1 MESNVLF
8 QILGS
13 FFAILLILST
23 SKKKSGNL
31 ILGAA
36 IGASGGLPYFQIF
49 NLHGFTILCFLFIL
63 KKHNRENGQTVRT
76 HYLFFS
82 CVLMALTSLWG
93 DLVNNRLLSIQLL
106 LLSLSA
112 IIVVTK
118 SDKYDIR
125 NIIYGFVVIQ
135 TISSVFAFGQVFRLI
150 PGLYYDTAFSGGRPT
165 GLHLEPDWLGIYSSC
180 ALIILLTKNF
190 VFRIKSLLIILNT
203 FALIFSG
210 CRGAWVSLVIVLI
223 IFLFIKFVRG
233 VNDSSLRKTKNKFKQ
248 ILPLLFFIVLLE
260 ESIRLLI
267 SERVNGLFSNS
278 VDISAK
284 ARILQNETMLNL
296 IKEGQIYGHGLSA
309 SGNIGVLGGLSVNG
323 TNSVGSNW
331 ALTLLVDCGI
341 FAMPFFLLLIY
352 VVFKNKTLTG
362 LLVFLNIMSNALISN
377 VFYQPIFWLF
387 LALAMKWEQSKETS
401 TVNSRKS

>member
-8 QILGS
+8 QIFGL
-13 FFAILLILST
+13 FIAILLILST

-49 NLHGFTILCFLFIL
+49 HIHYFTIFCFLFIL
-63 KKHNRENGQTVRT
+63 KKHNRENGQTVKT
-76 HYLFFS
+76 LYLFFS

-135 TISSVFAFGQVFRLI
+135 TTSSVFAFGQVFGLI
-150 PGLYYDTAFSGGRPT
+150 PGLYYDSAFSGGRPT

-180 ALIILLTKNF
+180 ALIILLTNNF
-190 VFRIKSLLIILNT
+190 VFRNRSLVIILNAL
-203 FALIFSG
+203 ALIYSG

-223 IFLFIKFVRG
+223 IFLFIKFVKG
-233 VNDSSLRKTKNKFKQ
+233 VNDTSRRKTKNKFKK

-260 ESIRLLI
+260 ENIRLLI
-267 SERVNGLFSNS
+267 SERVNGLLSKS
-278 VDISAK
+278 LDISAS

-296 IKEGQIYGHGLSA
+296 LKEGQIYGHGLSA
-309 SGNIGVLGGLSVNG
+309 SGNIGVLGGLAANG

-341 FAMPFFLLLIY
+341 FAIPFFLLLIY
-352 VVFKNKTLTG
+352 LVFKNKTLTG

-377 VFYQPIFWLF
+377 VFYQPIFWLS
-387 LALAMKWEQSKETS
+387 LALLMKWEQSKETS
-401 TVNSRKS
+401 TVKTRKN